1 MVRGNILE
9 RKKLDMDE
17 AVKVVVELLGKEG
30 PMTTIQIEER
40 IMKRGEECPDTVVLF
55 LSKLRLKRVIKGE
68 VSVKHKGWL
77 WWVGEQ

>member
-1 MVRGNILE
+1 VE

-17 AVKVVVELLGKEG
+17 AVKVVVELLEKEG
-30 PMTTIQIEER
+30 PMTTLQIEAR

-68 VSVKHKGWL
+68 VSEKHKGWL